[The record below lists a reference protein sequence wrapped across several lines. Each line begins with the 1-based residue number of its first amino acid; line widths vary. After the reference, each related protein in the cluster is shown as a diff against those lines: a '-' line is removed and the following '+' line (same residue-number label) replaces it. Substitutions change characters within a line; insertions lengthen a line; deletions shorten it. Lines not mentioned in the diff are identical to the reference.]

1 MIKFLLKGIL
11 KDKSRSLLPIIV
23 ISIGVLLTVILF
35 CWLKGIMGESIRL
48 NANFNTGHVKVM
60 TRAYNKDAEQMPN
73 DLAILNVT
81 KQVDELKREYPCM
94 DWVKRIRFGG
104 LIDFPD
110 AKGETRAQGPVVG
123 WAIDLFSPQ
132 SKERDRFNLEKSLIS
147 GKLPSKPG
155 EALISDLFAHKFHV
169 KPGDAFTLFGT
180 TMDGGMAFKNLTVSG
195 TIRFGTNALDRG
207 AIITD
212 ITDAQLALGM
222 NDAAGE
228 VLGFFNN
235 GHYDNEKATSVTTS
249 FNVKQKAV
257 KDKYAPVMI
266 TLREQSGMGEYIDYV
281 NAVDNVMIFVF
292 VLAMS
297 IVLWNAGLLGGLRRY
312 TEFGVRLALGEDK
325 NHIYRTL
332 IYEGVFVG
340 AIGSVLGTA
349 LGLGVSYYLQT
360 VGFNIS
366 GMMKNA
372 SMLMPSVAR
381 AEITPMAYYIG
392 FIPGLFSMVLGNA
405 LAGVGIYKRKTAQ
418 LFKELEA

>member
-11 KDKSRSLLPIIV
+11 HDKSRSLLPVIV
-23 ISIGVLLTVILF
+23 ISIGVLLTVILY
-35 CWLKGIMGESIRL
+35 CWLKGIMGESIVM

-60 TRAYNKDAEQMPN
+60 TRAYQKDAEQMPN
-73 DLAILNVT
+73 DLAILGVT
-81 KQVDELKREYPCM
+81 KQVNELRTDYPDV

-123 WAIDLFSPQ
+123 WAIDMLSPQ
-132 SKERDRFNLEKSLIS
+132 SRERERFNLEQSLVS
-147 GKLPSKPG
+147 GKLPTKPG
-155 EALISDLFAHKFHV
+155 EALISDLFAVKFHV

-195 TIRFGTNALDRG
+195 TVRFGASALDRG

-222 NDAAGE
+222 DDAAGE
-228 VLGFFNN
+228 VLGFFNS
-235 GHYDNEKATSVTTS
+235 GYYDNDNATRIATS
-249 FNVKQKAV
+249 FNAKYKGM
-257 KDKYAPVMI
+257 KDAYAPVMMS
-266 TLREQSGMGEYIDYV
+266 LREQSGMAEYIDYL
-281 NAVDNVMIFVF
+281 NAAGEMMIVIF

-312 TEFGVRLALGEDK
+312 NEFGVRLALGEDR
-325 NHIYRTL
+325 NHIYRTI
-332 IYEGVFVG
+332 IYEGVLIG
-340 AIGSVLGTA
+340 AIGSIIGTT
-349 LGLGVSYYLQT
+349 LGLGASYYLQT
-360 VGFNIS
+360 VGINIG
-366 GMMKNA
+366 GMLKNS
-372 SMLMPSVAR
+372 SMLMPLMAK
-381 AEITPMAYYIG
+381 AQITSTAWYIG

-405 LAGVGIYKRKTAQ
+405 LAGIGIYKRKTAQ